1 MRSGSSPKEK
11 KACGA
16 ASEEALE
23 PKVQVGDLVLAI
35 LSSFN
40 PKAKA
45 MQASYSET
53 LCLCLRQE
61 TICSGGYR
69 RLFLWYTRNPK

>member
-1 MRSGSSPKEK
+1 MSFKLLFVMLVVSFKEK

-35 LSSFN
+35 LSSV
-40 PKAKA
+40 
-45 MQASYSET
+45 
-53 LCLCLRQE
+53 
-61 TICSGGYR
+61 
-69 RLFLWYTRNPK
+69 

>member
-1 MRSGSSPKEK
+1 LVLLVEK

-23 PKVQVGDLVLAI
+23 PKVQVGDLVLTI
-35 LSSFN
+35 LSSCN

-45 MQASYSET
+45 MQVSYSET
-53 LCLCLRQE
+53 LC
-61 TICSGGYR
+61 
-69 RLFLWYTRNPK
+69 